1 MSNLDKDTPPEPAD
15 HSPFTDDEL
24 RTLLA
29 TRTER
34 FSEKIIDVAEDE
46 ENEEEERQV
55 RPPKDPNVV
64 WLNYASVPDQM
75 RRFPNTV
82 RPGARVDAVFN
93 LSDKAE
99 LATFNRIQ
107 AEASDH
113 VDGFTSVIH
122 DLDKQ
127 FHQGQFFA
135 LVTYS
140 KLFYQK
146 M

>member
-1 MSNLDKDTPPEPAD
+1 MSNRDTPHPPAD
-15 HSPFTDDEL
+15 ATPFTDEEVRD
-24 RTLLA
+24 LLSS
-29 TRTER
+29 RTER
-34 FSEKIIDVAEDE
+34 FSDKNENVDDEDE
-46 ENEEEERQV
+46 IEERQV

-64 WLNYASVPDQM
+64 WLNYPSIPEQM
-75 RRFPNTV
+75 QRFPHTV
-82 RPGARVDAVFN
+82 RPGARIDAVFN
-93 LSDKAE
+93 LSNKEE

-107 AEASDH
+107 AEASNH
-113 VDGFTSVIH
+113 VDGLTSVIH
-122 DLDKQ
+122 NLDKQ

>member
-1 MSNLDKDTPPEPAD
+1 MSNRDTPPPPAD
-15 HSPFTDDEL
+15 ATPFTDEEVRD
-24 RTLLA
+24 LLSS
-29 TRTER
+29 RTER
-34 FSEKIIDVAEDE
+34 FSDKNEGVEEAEDQ
-46 ENEEEERQV
+46 EERQV

-64 WLNYASVPDQM
+64 WLNYPSIPEQM
-75 RRFPNTV
+75 QRFPHTV
-82 RPGARVDAVFN
+82 RPGARIDAVFN
-93 LSDKAE
+93 LSDKEE

-107 AEASDH
+107 AEASNH
-113 VDGFTSVIH
+113 VDGLTSVIH